1 MYRIIKV
8 LNNNGILVFD
18 DESKQEQ
25 ILLGNGV
32 GFGHRMGERMKELPD
47 ARRYELVSE
56 KASVLTQVNGIDP
69 VFIEVSGRIIE
80 EAEKTLGELHHD
92 ILIPMADHI
101 AMAVARARE
110 KKEIPNPF
118 RQDIEALFEEE
129 YQAAK
134 RGSEIIEEMTG
145 VRLGEDETG
154 YITLHIHSGRAEEN
168 VAESLETARMV
179 NECLMMIENG
189 MKKKLPLGSL
199 GYNRLVSHVRYMI
212 ARARKGEK
220 ATLDMEDYAK
230 ENFPAEYALADQIC
244 RKLETE
250 IRLKFEHEE
259 TGYLAIHIKRVMG

>member
-1 MYRIIKV
+1 MYRIVKI
-8 LNNNGILVFD
+8 LNNNGILILD

-32 GFGHRMGERMKELPD
+32 GFGHRMGERMKEPPD

-56 KASVLTQVNGIDP
+56 KTSALTRVNGIDP
-69 VFIEVSGRIIE
+69 IFIEASGKIIE
-80 EAEKTLGELHHD
+80 EAEKMLGTLHHD

-101 AMAVARARE
+101 AMAVARAKE
-110 KKEIPNPF
+110 DKEIPNPF

-129 YQAAK
+129 YRAAK

-154 YITLHIHSGRAEEN
+154 YITLHIHSGRAQEN
-168 VAESLETARMV
+168 VAQSLETARMV
-179 NECLMMIENG
+179 NECLSMIEQG
-189 MKKKLPLGSL
+189 MGKKLPLASL

-230 ENFPAEYALADQIC
+230 ETFPQEYALADQIC
-244 RKLETE
+244 RKLEGE
-250 IRLKFEHEE
+250 MRLKFEREE
-259 TGYLAIHIKRVMG
+259 TGYLAIHIRRVMG

>member
-8 LNNNGILVFD
+8 LNNNGILVLD

-47 ARRYELVSE
+47 VRRYELVSE

-69 VFIEVSGRIIE
+69 VFIEISGKIIE
-80 EAEKTLGELHHD
+80 EAEKTLGVLHHD

-101 AMAVARARE
+101 AMAAARARE
-110 KKEIPNPF
+110 NKEIPNPF

-129 YQAAK
+129 YRAAK

-145 VRLGEDETG
+145 IHLGEDETG

-244 RKLETE
+244 RKIEKE
-250 IRLKFEHEE
+250 IRLKFEREE